1 MTARVTFGATNFTAT
16 NDGIGRVSRL
26 CALAMIEGGY
36 EPDLISFLDK
46 PPASLAGRPVKAM
59 NGGKIRFA
67 ARCLASALPA
77 GRPVLYATAGLAR
90 AGRALPFLSAPYGVW
105 IHGVEVWGEPAPRG
119 DYMAAIKGSRLII
132 ANSAFTLDRAQ
143 EKLGP
148 LPQGRLCW
156 LATEQDEAAG
166 PVARDGPPT
175 VLILGRISLD
185 EGYKGHDELVDAW
198 PRVIHAAPDARLL
211 IAGAGSGL
219 DALRA
224 RVAASP
230 AVASIDILGFVPEAE
245 MDALWNRASVFAMPS
260 RGEGFGLVYI
270 EAMRRSVPVIAS
282 VHDAGQEVNVD
293 GETGF
298 NVSLDRK
305 NELPDRLIELLTNA
319 DQRRRMGENGLA
331 RWREHF
337 RFSRFKDRFLA
348 ILDPFVSGR

>member
-59 NGGKIRFA
+59 NGGKIGFA

-77 GRPVLYATAGLAR
+77 GRPALYATAGLAR

-105 IHGVEVWGEPAPRG
+105 IHGVEVWGEPAPRA
-119 DYMAAIKGSRLII
+119 DYIAAIKGSRLII

-148 LPQGRLCW
+148 LPQGRRCW
-156 LATEQDEAAG
+156 LATEQDEPAA

-198 PRVIHAAPDARLL
+198 PSVIRAAPDARLM

-224 RVAASP
+224 RRRLA
-230 AVASIDILGFVPEAE
+230 
-245 MDALWNRASVFAMPS
+245 
-260 RGEGFGLVYI
+260 
-270 EAMRRSVPVIAS
+270 RRSFHRHSGFRAGGGDGRVVES
-282 VHDAGQEVNVD
+282 RQRVRDAQPRRGIR
-293 GETGF
+293 T
-298 NVSLDRK
+298 
-305 NELPDRLIELLTNA
+305 RLYRGDVAISA
-319 DQRRRMGENGLA
+319 GYRVGSRRRSGGQRRRRDRLQ
-331 RWREHF
+331 
-337 RFSRFKDRFLA
+337 RF
-348 ILDPFVSGR
+348 P